1 MLPLLQEGRLQ
12 HARRAC
18 SWMQLG
24 LFYYLKKR
32 VLYSWRVKIV
42 DRKERERF
50 PQPLIPI
57 SRYLL
62 PSLTQVLNT
71 HPPSPNTHN
80 PSPITHQTQA
90 LNTHP
95 PSPNTHNPSPI
106 THQIQVLNTYHSS
119 PNTHLLSP
127 TTLQTQ
133 AINTDHL
140 TPITHHP
147 STLFEYNSCVIRWE
161 EKVFSSCNK
170 VLLSI

>member
-80 PSPITHQTQA
+80 PSPITHQ
-90 LNTHP
+90 
-95 PSPNTHNPSPI
+95 
-106 THQIQVLNTYHSS
+106 IQVLNTYHSS

>member
-80 PSPITHQTQA
+80 PSPITHQ
-90 LNTHP
+90 
-95 PSPNTHNPSPI
+95 
-106 THQIQVLNTYHSS
+106 IQVLNTYHSS

-140 TPITHHP
+140 TPITNHP

>member
-80 PSPITHQTQA
+80 PSPITHQI
-90 LNTHP
+90 L
-95 PSPNTHNPSPI
+95 
-106 THQIQVLNTYHSS
+106 VLNTYHSS